1 MAFVR
6 IDQFTG
12 IAPKV
17 GDKRLKLGAATRAV
31 GTEFELGKIKSRKR
45 DRSIENLRGGRDSLF
60 LYRDQFWFTGTGIT
74 YVESPVQ
81 QDQHDRV
88 YMVGETFQFP
98 RFAEVASATQGY
110 NQNWNYQTDASLPTV
125 YYRLGINPPQSKPIV
140 TLGDAPTPG
149 DGEELLDVSTSYVY
163 TLVGANGEESAPSNP
178 SAIVSYVEGQ
188 PRYVVVEPTTESNV
202 NIAFKRIYRT
212 ATGANNTEFLFVDE
226 ILYTQSSYIDTKSDA
241 ELGEVI
247 VTENHYPP
255 PNDDASLH
263 PSGPLRSLVQHP
275 QGFLVGHTGNTLCFS
290 EPYLPHAWNPNNQ
303 LTTKQDIV
311 GIVSGANGIVVGT
324 KGSPYLCTGNTP
336 DSMDLYQLQ
345 AEYATASARSMVEL
359 NGAVF
364 YASPDGIVAVDGNNV
379 MLMTENIFNKDQWAE
394 YAPSTITA
402 FAYGDRYI
410 GFYTYGDT
418 KAGFVLDPKSSAF
431 YDLDWYAYG
440 GHVASD
446 NTLYLIRNYN
456 QDHNQITAFEQGAA
470 GSANNAD
477 GQASGTEP
485 FSYETGKIPLHDGIQ
500 FAYIK
505 IVATKASYV
514 TITVTVDNNILA
526 NYPVTWMG
534 VYGELVLPLPSG
546 MRGAVFSVAISGDTT
561 LESITL
567 AETREELEP

>member
-17 GDKRLKLGAATRAV
+17 GDKRLKLGAAKLAV
-31 GTEFELGKIKSRKR
+31 GTEFELGKIRARKR
-45 DRSIENLRGGRDSLF
+45 DRSIENLNPERDSLF
-60 LYRDQFWFTGTGIT
+60 LYRDRFWFTGQGIT

-81 QDQHDRV
+81 QDQHERV
-88 YMVGETFQFP
+88 YMVGETFLFP
-98 RFAEVASATQGY
+98 RFAEVTSATQGY
-110 NQNWNYQTDASLPTV
+110 SESWDYAIQPTLPTV
-125 YYRLGINPPQSKPIV
+125 YYRLGINPPQSTPV
-140 TLGDAPTPG
+140 VSLGDAPTPG

-163 TLVGANGEESAPSNP
+163 TYVGASGEESAPSDP
-178 SAIVSYVEGQ
+178 SPVISYVEGQ
-188 PRYVVVEPTTESNV
+188 PRDLTLEPATESNV

-212 ATGANNTEFLFVDE
+212 ATGANTTEFLFVAE
-226 ILYTQSSYIDTKSDA
+226 IPYSQSSFLDTKSDA

-247 VTENHYPP
+247 LTENHYPP
-255 PNDDASLH
+255 PNDDATLH

-311 GIVSGANGIVVGT
+311 GVVSGANGIVVGT

-345 AEYATASARSMVEL
+345 AEYSTASARSMVEL

-379 MLMTENIFNKDQWAE
+379 MLMTENIFNKEQWAE

-410 GFYTYGDT
+410 GFYTIHDT
-418 KAGFVLDPKSSAF
+418 TSGFILDPKSSAF
-431 YDLDWYAYG
+431 YDLEWYASG
-440 GHVASD
+440 GHVAPD
-446 NTLYLIRNYN
+446 NTLYLIRNYG
-456 QDHNQITAFEQGAA
+456 QVYDQITAFEQGSD
-470 GSANNAD
+470 GITNNAD
-477 GQASGTEP
+477 GQFLGTEG
-485 FSYETGKIPLHDGIQ
+485 FSYETGEIRLHDGIQ

-505 IVATKASYV
+505 IEATKQS
-514 TITVTVDNNILA
+514 TVSIKVWVDDEIFLYRVLQSIGLN
-526 NYPVTWMG
+526 
-534 VYGELVLPLPSG
+534 GELVLPLPSG
-546 MRGAVFSVAISGDTT
+546 MRGTTFRVGISGDTT